1 MKHSIAIRACILFAT
16 GAVAVLPALGQHAG
30 HDAAPATQSKKPS
43 KPAAKPAPKPAPKP
57 ESKDDHSHHAN
68 SAAPTN
74 AQHEGH
80 NGPPPPVADPHAA
93 HNMPAASGASAA
105 DLPVG
110 REPAPAADVLGA
122 ADAIYGASA
131 MNKARGILA
140 EEHGGGVLW
149 KIMLDQAEYQTGPE
163 GSGYSWDAEA
173 WIGGDLNRLV
183 IKTEGQGTQASG
195 LEDAEWQALYS
206 RAIGPYT
213 DIQAGIRQDVGTNV
227 ATYAAFGIEALLPYW
242 LKADAAVFIS
252 GRGDAFAR
260 LEGTYDLFLSQRL
273 VLQPNL
279 ELNIAMQDV
288 PSAQIASGV
297 TDMTAGLRLRYDITR
312 NFSPYAGVELVRTI
326 GGTETLHRTAGEP
339 IENTRFVLGI
349 RTFF

>member
-1 MKHSIAIRACILFAT
+1 MKYSIATRACILFAA
-16 GAVAVLPALGQHAG
+16 GAMALLPAVGQHAG
-30 HDAAPATQSKKPS
+30 HDAAPATQSKKPV
-43 KPAAKPAPKPAPKP
+43 KPGAKSAPKP
-57 ESKDDHSHHAN
+57 EPKDDHSHHATP
-68 SAAPTN
+68 AAPTN
-74 AQHEGH
+74 AQHDGH
-80 NGPPPPVADPHAA
+80 KAPTAPVADSHAS
-93 HNMPAASGASAA
+93 HNMPAASDASAL

-110 REPAPAADVLGA
+110 REPAPAAVVLGA

-140 EEHGGGVLW
+140 EEHGGAVLW

-163 GSGYSWDAEA
+163 GSGYGWDAEA

-183 IKTEGQGTQASG
+183 IKTEGQGTEANG

-227 ATYAAFGIEALLPYW
+227 ATYAAFGVEALLPYW

-260 LEGTYDLFLSQRL
+260 LEGTYDLFLSQRF

-279 ELNIAMQDV
+279 ELNIAMQNV

-312 NFSPYAGVELVRTI
+312 NFSPYAGVELVRAI
-326 GGTETLHRTAGEP
+326 GGTETLHRAAGEP
-339 IENTRFVLGI
+339 VENTRFVLGI